1 MVSSAVRRAVVQELG
16 TSRGY
21 SQRRLCRLIGCARS
35 TARYRIIRTD
45 DAVLIAKIQALIADG
60 NNRSG
65 YRLLNFLLRR
75 DHAMVVNHKRF
86 YRVYRAA
93 ALQVPKRRKRHA
105 RYVRNGSSAAATRP
119 NERWSMDFVHDTL
132 ASGRKFRALNVID
145 DCTCESLA
153 IEVDS
158 TLSSQRVI
166 RVLERIAA
174 QRGGFPEVLKTDNGP
189 EFSSPITRKWAA
201 ERGIKQH
208 FIDPGKPTQNGKIES
223 FNARYRDEVLNE
235 HWFLSL
241 DDVRATSEPW
251 RIRYNTHRPHG
262 SLNYLTPAEFARRHR
277 ESNDIAPPQF
287 QAA

>member
-16 TSRGY
+16 ATRGY
-21 SQRRLCRLIGCARS
+21 SQRRACRLLGCARS
-35 TARYRIIRTD
+35 TARYRLTRID
-45 DAVLIAKIQALIADG
+45 DGPLLAKIRALIDDG

-86 YRVYRAA
+86 YRVYRSA

-105 RYVRNGSSAAATRP
+105 RYVRNGRSAAVTRP
-119 NERWSMDFVHDTL
+119 NERWSMDFVHDSL
-132 ASGRKFRALNVID
+132 ASGRKFRSLNVID

-158 TLSSQRVI
+158 TLSSRRVI
-166 RVLERIAA
+166 RVIERIAA
-174 QRGGFPEVLKTDNGP
+174 ERGCFPAVLKTDNGP
-189 EFSSPITRKWAA
+189 EFSSLITRRWAA

-235 HWFLSL
+235 HWFISL
-241 DDVRATSEPW
+241 DDVRETSENW
-251 RIRYNTHRPHG
+251 RLRYNTHRPHG
-262 SLNYLTPAEFARRHR
+262 SLNYLTPAEFARQLH
-277 ESNDIAPPQF
+277 ESNDIPAPQF

>member
-1 MVSSAVRRAVVQELG
+1 MVSSAVRRAVVHELG
-16 TSRGY
+16 ISRGY
-21 SQRRLCRLIGCARS
+21 SGRRACHLIGCARS
-35 TARYRIIRTD
+35 IARYRITRIA
-45 DAVLIAKIQALIADG
+45 DAGLIAKMRALIEDG

-75 DHAMVVNHKRF
+75 DHAIVVNHKRF

-93 ALQVPKRRKRHA
+93 GLQVPKRRKRHA
-105 RYVRNGSSAAATRP
+105 RYIRNGSSAAATRP
-119 NERWSMDFVHDTL
+119 NERWSMDFVHDSL
-132 ASGRKFRALNVID
+132 ASGRKFRTLNVID

-153 IEVDS
+153 IEIDS

-174 QRGGFPEVLKTDNGP
+174 ARGCFPEVLKTDNGP
-189 EFSSPITRKWAA
+189 EFSSLITRKWAA

-241 DDVRATSEPW
+241 DDVRETSEPW

-262 SLNYLTPAEFARRHR
+262 SLGYLTPAEFARRHR
-277 ESNDIAPPQF
+277 ESNDTPAPQF